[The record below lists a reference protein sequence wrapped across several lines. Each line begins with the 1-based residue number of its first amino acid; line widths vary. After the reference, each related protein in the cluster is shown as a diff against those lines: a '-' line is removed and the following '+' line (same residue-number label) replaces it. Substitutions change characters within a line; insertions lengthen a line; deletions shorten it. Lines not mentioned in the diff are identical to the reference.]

1 LYQPRIGDS
10 FSPSARRFPSG
21 LCYQRLS
28 IDENGHAFCL
38 HGLNAVFLPKTGW
51 YRIDSRGNREDI
63 NAQFDPSFE
72 HLAYTVKFKGE
83 ANLPEIWPEPLQLIV
98 RTLSEYH
105 KYNDVL
111 NNLPYIRLIL

>member
-1 LYQPRIGDS
+1 MGYMAKSRIKHGN
-10 FSPSARRFPSG
+10 RVYVYEREN
-21 LCYQRLS
+21 YR
-28 IDENGHAFCL
+28 DENGHAFCL

-63 NAQFDPSFE
+63 NAQFDLPFE